1 MKKFLTAITV
11 AILLL
16 LGGCGSESGTEIS
29 FNAAQDL
36 NGNTYSSSEL
46 FGANKVTMVNVWA
59 TTCSSC
65 VDEMPDLE
73 ELNEEMAPQG
83 VEIVGVVNDITSLDQ
98 KDLMKD
104 AMDIVNTTGVTY
116 KNLIHWGD
124 SKILSSPA
132 TPITYF
138 VGSDGKTIGDAII
151 GAQSK
156 ENYKAAIEKALAAAE
171 S

>member
-1 MKKFLTAITV
+1 MKKILTVMIA
-11 AILLL
+11 AMMLM
-16 LGGCGSESGTEIS
+16 LGGCGSEAGTEVK
-29 FNAAQDL
+29 FDAAQDL

-59 TTCSSC
+59 TTCSGC

-73 ELNEEMAPQG
+73 ELNKEMASQG
-83 VEIVGVVNDITSLDQ
+83 VEIVGVVNDTTSLDQ

-138 VGSDGKTIGDAII
+138 VGSDGKTIGDAIV
-151 GAQSK
+151 GAQPK
-156 ENYKAAIEKALAAAE
+156 ENYKAAIEKALAAVQ
-171 S
+171 

>member
-1 MKKFLTAITV
+1 MKKILTVMIA
-11 AILLL
+11 AMMLM
-16 LGGCGSESGTEIS
+16 LGGCGSEAGTEVK
-29 FNAAQDL
+29 FDAAQDL

-73 ELNEEMAPQG
+73 ELNKEMAAQG

-132 TPITYF
+132 TPMTYF
-138 VGSDGKTIGDAII
+138 VDSEGKTIGDAIV

-156 ENYKAAIEKALAAAE
+156 ENYKAAIEKALAAVN
-171 S
+171 